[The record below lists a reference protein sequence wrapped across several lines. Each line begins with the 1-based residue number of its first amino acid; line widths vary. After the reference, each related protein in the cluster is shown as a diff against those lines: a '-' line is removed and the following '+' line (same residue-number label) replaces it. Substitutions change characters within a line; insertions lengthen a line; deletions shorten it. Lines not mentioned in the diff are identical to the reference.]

1 MEDRMGNKYGRH
13 GVPVPW
19 DAIKTLWCTG
29 EKTCKEIG
37 QIFGVVPN
45 TITTRSLREKWHKVR
60 DKVLSRPQPSVEQ
73 KAESDKAEID
83 PEHLGKG
90 TFESIPNRAKITT
103 LPLGEEVIVQR
114 ARMISGSDS
123 FRSRVIAVNEK
134 ALAVLEN
141 NEPTNV
147 SEVDRF
153 AEALTKVERVG
164 ARTYGYDREAERPI
178 INIGVLAGGNEY
190 E

>member
-1 MEDRMGNKYGRH
+1 MANKYGRH

-29 EKTCKEIG
+29 EKSCKEIG

-45 TITTRSLREKWHKVR
+45 TITTRALREDWHRLKARVVKHNGPVVIEHSASEILENVR
-60 DKVLSRPQPSVEQ
+60 
-73 KAESDKAEID
+73 
-83 PEHLGKG
+83 PEPATG
-90 TFESIPNRAKITT
+90 TFSSIVGSPKITRDPLDDEAVVLRAKT
-103 LPLGEEVIVQR
+103 
-114 ARMISGSDS
+114 ISGSDH

-134 ALAVLEN
+134 ALKVLEQ

-147 SEVDRF
+147 GEVDRF
-153 AEALTKVERVG
+153 ADALTKVERVG
-164 ARTYGYDREAERPI
+164 ARTYGYDRESERPV
-178 INIGVLAGGNEY
+178 INIGVLSGGNEY